1 LLKRVKHLPKF
12 IWSQGKEVSEQEL
25 QEIIATHDL
34 DHNGV
39 FDEVCFCTVQ
49 TTSFST
55 QRLVENFFNM
65 RFIAKPERSKDL
77 L

>member
-39 FDEVCFCTVQ
+39 FDEV
-49 TTSFST
+49 
-55 QRLVENFFNM
+55 
-65 RFIAKPERSKDL
+65 
-77 L
+77 